1 MDNLIRDL
9 RFALR
14 TMARKPG
21 FTAIAIIIMALGI
34 GANTAIF
41 SLVRAVLLRP
51 LPFANPERLVMVWE
65 DAAYVGFPK
74 NTPAPANYA
83 DWKARNE
90 VFEDMAA
97 MTERDFNLTG
107 DGEPEKVYAYAVTA
121 SFFPLLGV
129 EPALGRVFA
138 SEDDRPEAGKVVVIS
153 YPLWQSRYGGD
164 AGIIGRDI

>member
-1 MDNLIRDL
+1 MNTIWQDL
-9 RFALR
+9 RFGVRAFVKR
-14 TMARKPG
+14 PG

-51 LPFANPERLVMVWE
+51 LPFKNPDRLAMVWE
-65 DAAYVGFPK
+65 DAAFIGFPK

-97 MTERDFNLTG
+97 LVDRNYNLTG
-107 DGEPEKVYAYAVTA
+107 DGEPE
-121 SFFPLLGV
+121 
-129 EPALGRVFA
+129 
-138 SEDDRPEAGKVVVIS
+138 
-153 YPLWQSRYGGD
+153 
-164 AGIIGRDI
+164 

>member
-1 MDNLIRDL
+1 MESLIRDT

-14 TMARKPG
+14 TMMKKPG
-21 FTAIAIIIMALGI
+21 FTAVAIIIMALGI

-51 LPFANPERLVMVWE
+51 LPFANPDRLVMVWE

-74 NTPAPANYA
+74 NTPAPAHYA
-83 DWKARNE
+83 DWKTRNE

-97 MTERDFNLTG
+97 MTGRDFNLTG
-107 DGEPEKVYAYAVTA
+107 DGEPEKVYAYGVTA

-129 EPALGRVFA
+129 EP
-138 SEDDRPEAGKVVVIS
+138 
-153 YPLWQSRYGGD
+153 
-164 AGIIGRDI
+164 